1 MLFSKGRTTF
11 KGGLILLA
19 LMFVIYLLES
29 FFNSAP
35 SALTNVLIPEFG
47 MSYAEAGLVMS
58 VYMAPYALMQ
68 VPGGSLSDRWG
79 PGRTMLL
86 FLAINVTGNLAFFLS
101 SGFEALLI
109 SRVVMGFGASV
120 IYINAIKLIDTRLPR
135 DRFGSGLGLLSA
147 ASPLGGFL
155 SLMGLPYFYSLSGAW
170 RPLYLAFCILMILL
184 TGLLFFIIKN
194 LPVFGES
201 KEAPHMNLFDS
212 LRSIM
217 SRGALMGLLAGYTV
231 SGFSWCFWSWMP
243 KFLVDTKGFDFVE
256 AGLISGIPTIT
267 GIAGCV
273 LVGTVSDRLR
283 SRKPLLVF
291 FATMDV
297 LLLAAIMSLPGS
309 SPTSAF
315 IIVAALFGVSSS
327 SWVLPYAIVAESL
340 PSNLSGVGLGL
351 LNSLG
356 YLGSIV
362 TTPLFGALV
371 DQTGSYYL
379 PNQLVIAIRSFS
391 ALLYALLVREISPRT
406 RYR

>member
-1 MLFSKGRTTF
+1 
-11 KGGLILLA
+11 
-19 LMFVIYLLES
+19 MFATYLLES

-47 MSYAEAGLVMS
+47 LSYAEAGLVMS

-79 PGRTMLL
+79 PRRTMLL
-86 FLAINVTGNLAFFLS
+86 FLAINVAGSLAFYTA
-101 SGFEALLI
+101 SGFEALLV

-120 IYINAIKLIDTRLPR
+120 IYINAIKLIETRLPK
-135 DRFGSGLGLLSA
+135 DRLGSGLGLLSA

-155 SLMGLPYFYSLSGAW
+155 SLLGLPYFYSLSGAW

-184 TGLLFFIIKN
+184 TGLNFFVIKD
-194 LPVFGES
+194 PPDIGEE
-201 KEAPHMNLFDS
+201 KGAQPMNLFDS
-212 LRSIM
+212 LRSIA
-217 SRGALMGLLAGYTV
+217 SRGALAGLLAGYTV

-243 KFLVDTKGFDFVE
+243 KFLVDAKGFSFVE
-256 AGLISGIPTIT
+256 AGLVSGIPTVT

-273 LVGTVSDRLR
+273 LVGAVSDRLR
-283 SRKPLLVF
+283 RRKLPLAF
-291 FATMDV
+291 FASMDT

-309 SPTSAF
+309 APAPAF

-327 SWVLPYAIVAESL
+327 SWVLPYAMVAEAL
-340 PSNLSGVGLGL
+340 PSNLSGVGLGM

-356 YLGSIV
+356 YIGSIV

-371 DQTGSYYL
+371 DQTGSYSL

-391 ALLYALLVREISPRT
+391 VLLYALLAKETYPRS
-406 RYR
+406 